1 MSPCPSLP
9 NHPAPKVSSSP
20 LLPIKAV
27 WSGPQLTFFTRTS
40 VLICL
45 GKLIALRIMLEPWPN
60 LPHSALPHVYTSP
73 PGVMPAEWSSPA
85 ATELAFAKAATK
97 VGSLVSVVV
106 PRPSWPR
113 WLRPQENSSRLVE
126 IIKQCSIPK
135 ATDNTLIFTL
145 EMGSTADSN
154 VGFHRS
160 SSWAEAF
167 WPYSPW
173 PQNQHEP
180 SFSIAAECIPPH
192 AISCSCAFSPTKPRC
207 SSFLDSLFCHP
218 RSGFPAM

>member
-1 MSPCPSLP
+1 MLWKDPQVTSRNLGDSFNSEPESGNTRSTNFGEYWLFMSPCPSLP
-9 NHPAPKVSSSP
+9 NQPAPKVSSSP

-106 PRPSWPR
+106 PRPQ
-113 WLRPQENSSRLVE
+113 L
-126 IIKQCSIPK
+126 
-135 ATDNTLIFTL
+135 AT
-145 EMGSTADSN
+145 M
-154 VGFHRS
+154 
-160 SSWAEAF
+160 
-167 WPYSPW
+167 
-173 PQNQHEP
+173 
-180 SFSIAAECIPPH
+180 IATPGEQL
-192 AISCSCAFSPTKPRC
+192 K
-207 SSFLDSLFCHP
+207 DW
-218 RSGFPAM
+218 